1 MSACWVRL
9 SRAAWLAAGAHV
21 VAGLAMLLVLRHG
34 LETAPS
40 LEARIRFIA
49 EHQALWTAGWLT
61 WNAAALSIL
70 YFCVA
75 FAAAHSADRERPPL
89 WFAVALCAA
98 AVACD
103 LGAESIFMGVLAD
116 LARPSLD
123 ELSRGAPGAA
133 SRFLLWQRSAV
144 MLTGYVANGL
154 YSGAILVLWWI
165 TRSAYGPL
173 AVAAGLA
180 LCLAGF
186 ALSAAALVSS
196 VAGMFWAN
204 VVLLPS
210 LVVWLV
216 AVARDA
222 SRRAGAD
229 DTARA

>member
-1 MSACWVRL
+1 MSGPWLRL
-9 SRAAWLAAGAHV
+9 SRAAWLAAGTHI

-40 LEARIRFIA
+40 LEARLRFIA
-49 EHQALWTAGWLT
+49 EHTPLWTAGWLT

-75 FAAAHSADRERPPL
+75 FAAAHSADRERAPL

-103 LGAESIFMGVLAD
+103 LGAESVFMGVLVE
-116 LARPSLD
+116 LSRPSLD
-123 ELSRGAPGAA
+123 ELSRGVPGAA
-133 SRFLLWQRSAV
+133 SRFVLWQRSAV

-154 YSGAILVLWWI
+154 YSAAILVLWWL
-165 TRSAYGPL
+165 TRSAYGRL
-173 AVAAGLA
+173 EVAAGLV

-186 ALSAAALVSS
+186 ALSAAALAGS

-210 LVVWLV
+210 LLVWLA
-216 AVARDA
+216 AVARHA
-222 SRRAGAD
+222 SGRARSGE
-229 DTARA
+229 TA

>member
-1 MSACWVRL
+1 MSGPWVRL
-9 SRAAWLAAGAHV
+9 SGAAWLAAFTHV
-21 VAGLAMLLVLRHG
+21 LAGLALLLVLRHG
-34 LETAPS
+34 LETTPS
-40 LEARIRFIA
+40 LEARLRFIA

-75 FAAAHSADRERPPL
+75 FAAAHSADRERAPF

-103 LGAESIFMGVLAD
+103 LGAESVFMGVLVE

-144 MLTGYVANGL
+144 MLTGYMANGL
-154 YSGAILVLWWI
+154 YTGAILVLWWI
-165 TRSAYGPL
+165 TRSDYRRL
-173 AVAAGLA
+173 EVAAGLV
-180 LCLAGF
+180 LCLAGL
-186 ALSAAALVSS
+186 ALSAAALAGS
-196 VAGMFWAN
+196 VGGMFWAN

-210 LVVWLV
+210 LVVWLI
-216 AVARDA
+216 AIARHA
-222 SRRAGAD
+222 SRRSRAGA
-229 DTARA
+229 TA